1 MCGQLKAEEKEE
13 YNKVKLIYEDPRKSN
28 EAINII
34 GNYKMELIKI
44 SNEKMPIIEAKAKE
58 IIEERN
64 LIIKKELNSLE

>member
-1 MCGQLKAEEKEE
+1 
-13 YNKVKLIYEDPRKSN
+13 
-28 EAINII
+28 
-34 GNYKMELIKI
+34 MELIKI